1 MLVPTGLLSRVH
13 TKSVESIQC
22 GFFHFDIWYIQ
33 EAFIY
38 KNGSNDMNKDTLF
51 YSITLHKTYTS
62 CRSEI

>member
-22 GFFHFDIWYIQ
+22 GFFHFDIWCMQ

-38 KNGSNDMNKDTLF
+38 KNGSNDMNKDTLLF
-51 YSITLHKTYTS
+51 
-62 CRSEI
+62 